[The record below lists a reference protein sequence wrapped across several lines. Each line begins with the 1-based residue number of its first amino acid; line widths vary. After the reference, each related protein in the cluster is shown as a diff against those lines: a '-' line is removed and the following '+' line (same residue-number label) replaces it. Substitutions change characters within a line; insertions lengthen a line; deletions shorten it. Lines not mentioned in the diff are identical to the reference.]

1 MTKKHHGLCISLS
14 CMLAFTATPAMA
26 AKKIRLKPGLWQI
39 DSQTAL
45 YGHVVPDVYTIISH
59 GPVALQNHVNAMLLQ
74 NRVRIG
80 DNGTATVCVTAKQI
94 ARNNFVNDQG
104 SGCSVSKGKRSG
116 NNIHYDIACEAPKGH
131 GTTELVILS
140 NTQWVATSRVKLTVR
155 NLSQD
160 VDNKSYGTW
169 LSDTCPQGQ

>member
-1 MTKKHHGLCISLS
+1 MVILASL
-14 CMLAFTATPAMA
+14 LVTAPTPALA
-26 AKKIRLKPGLWQI
+26 AKKIRLNPGLWQI
-39 DSQTAL
+39 ESQTAL
-45 YGHVVPDVYTIISH
+45 YGHVVPDVYAIISH
-59 GPVALQNHVNAMLLQ
+59 GPAALQNHVNAMLLQ

-94 ARNNFVNDQG
+94 ARNQFVNDQG

-116 NNIHYDIACEAPKGH
+116 NTIHFDIACEAPKGN
-131 GTTELVILS
+131 GTTELEILS
-140 NTQWVATSRVKLTVR
+140 STQWVATSSVTLTIR

-169 LSDTCPQGQ
+169 LGNNCPQDQ